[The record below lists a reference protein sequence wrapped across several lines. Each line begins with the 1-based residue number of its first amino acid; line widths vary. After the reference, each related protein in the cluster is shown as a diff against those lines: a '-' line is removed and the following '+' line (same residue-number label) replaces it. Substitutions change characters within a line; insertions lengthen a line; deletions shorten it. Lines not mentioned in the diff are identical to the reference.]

1 MKRLK
6 TIWKQ
11 EDKILIQ
18 ALERE
23 FRFPGRE
30 AGGGKEKEVKRY
42 EQGWR

>member
-18 ALERE
+18 ALEHD
-23 FRFPGRE
+23 FRFP
-30 AGGGKEKEVKRY
+30 AGKEKEVKRY